1 MVKDL
6 APKISDS
13 ELEVMR
19 VLWRA
24 GDALPVTEIRETLQ
38 KSRGWEAT
46 TVKTLISRLVTK
58 GVLRQE
64 KRGVF
69 YYSPL
74 ISEAEYND
82 WATHDLIS
90 RVYHGS
96 ARDLVASLVRSDGL
110 TQDDIDELRDLFK
123 LED

>member
-19 VLWRA
+19 VLWQA

-38 KSRGWEAT
+38 QSRGWEAT
-46 TVKTLISRLVTK
+46 TVKTLVSRLVTK

-69 YYSPL
+69 YYTPL

-96 ARDLVASLVRSDGL
+96 ARDLVAALVRSDGL
-110 TQDDIDELRDLFK
+110 TQSDIDELSDLFK